1 MTFCVAFVWHLCGFH
16 PLGATS
22 ISNCHKKRLM
32 LYSMVA
38 QQVSKVMLY
47 TWSLD
52 SIQIPMIGQKNNKC
66 KSKVFLVGQKKI

>member
-1 MTFCVAFVWHLCGFH
+1 
-16 PLGATS
+16 
-22 ISNCHKKRLM
+22 M